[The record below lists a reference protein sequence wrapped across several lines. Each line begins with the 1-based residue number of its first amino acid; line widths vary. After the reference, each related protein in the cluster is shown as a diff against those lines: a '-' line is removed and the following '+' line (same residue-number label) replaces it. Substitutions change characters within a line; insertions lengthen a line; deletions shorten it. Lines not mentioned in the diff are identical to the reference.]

1 MNTKI
6 FVDSACDLPNEIIKK
21 YNVEVLPFN
30 IHINN
35 DKYLDGIEIDTSD
48 VYQAIR
54 EDKSLSTSQVAPHIF
69 EKAFRKE
76 AEKGNDCIYISFSSQ
91 MSGAYQ
97 TGKMMAEKIKNEFEN
112 IKIKIIDSRAGS
124 GATGLIVYKA
134 AQLLSDNIPLE
145 KVVKAV
151 KFWAEHIEH
160 LFILDDLKQLQKGGR
175 ISKTKSFIGNI
186 LNIKP
191 ILHVKEGKIELLQK
205 SRGTKKA
212 INELIKLFKQKSYN
226 IKEQLIAV
234 THADDLNK
242 AQILKKKIED
252 LGGEVF
258 FTEMI
263 GGVLGTH
270 LGIRGVGIFFF
281 NKKWE

>member
-1 MNTKI
+1 
-6 FVDSACDLPNEIIKK
+6 
-21 YNVEVLPFN
+21 
-30 IHINN
+30 
-35 DKYLDGIEIDTSD
+35 
-48 VYQAIR
+48 
-54 EDKSLSTSQVAPHIF
+54 
-69 EKAFRKE
+69 
-76 AEKGNDCIYISFSSQ
+76 
-91 MSGAYQ
+91 
-97 TGKMMAEKIKNEFEN
+97 EKIKNEFEN